1 MATERKPRRTS
12 KLKLDHPAAPAEPQA
27 PAEPEPGPAHDQP
40 ASAAQDQAEAKQPT
54 EASADAAQG
63 GAGEGKKKYPH
74 KVSLYQDPELTDR
87 MRGAILYTMPYEGP
101 RTISEFINRLIE
113 KELQRLETEYNNG
126 EQFPGVGAKS
136 FPRGRPMGS

>member
-1 MATERKPRRTS
+1 MAAERKRRTS
-12 KLKLDHPAAPAEPQA
+12 KLSSSHPAAPAEEQA
-27 PAEPEPGPAHDQP
+27 PAEPEPGTAHERQEP
-40 ASAAQDQAEAKQPT
+40 TAQDQAEAKQPT
-54 EASADAAQG
+54 EAADDAAQG

-87 MRGAILYTMPYEGP
+87 MRGAIMYTMPHEGP

-113 KELQRLETEYNNG
+113 KELQRLEAEYNNG
-126 EQFPGVGAKS
+126 DQFPGIGAKS